1 METTTII
8 SSANHNDCTECAWHL
23 ENAVLM
29 QSVIGCVAFKSQDE
43 SGKHYAWAQQVA
55 KAGI

>member
-29 QSVIGCVAFKSQDE
+29 QRATGSVAFKSQDE
-43 SGKHYAWAQQVA
+43 SGDHYAWAQIV
-55 KAGI
+55 KVGV